1 MAQSRMP
8 SIDPATHDSR
18 RLAPQFH
25 RHLPRVHPPLIAE
38 GVASMIL
45 GRLLWRYVASAE
57 MGQVSAQAA
66 LMASIMLRGGLAR
79 KLIWPRFWV

>member
-1 MAQSRMP
+1 
-8 SIDPATHDSR
+8 
-18 RLAPQFH
+18 
-25 RHLPRVHPPLIAE
+25 
-38 GVASMIL
+38 MIL